1 MTWLVN
7 GLKDSLIY
15 FGVKNPVTNVIQY
28 NKITDHNRSPLGIS
42 IEEISNSQRTANGTM
57 RKSIIARKHSF
68 DLSWNDFP
76 NMSNYTVDG
85 GWGASQIYDFYLDT
99 TQPFYIKITQKID
112 SDAATSFQEYL
123 VDFTSCSFDIVKR
136 NPTASTPYI
145 RMNMNL
151 SLEEV

>member
-7 GLKDSLIY
+7 GLKDSLVY
-15 FGVKNPVTNVIQY
+15 FGVKDPATSVIAY
-28 NKITDHNRSPLGIS
+28 NKISDHNRSPLGINL
-42 IEEISNSQRTANGTM
+42 EEIANSQRTANGTM
-57 RKSIIARKHSF
+57 RKNIIAQKHSF

-76 NMSNYTVDG
+76 NMSTYTVDG

-112 SDAATSFQEYL
+112 SDAVTAYQEYL
-123 VDFTSCSFDIVKR
+123 VNFASCSFDIVKR
-136 NPTASTPYI
+136 NPSATTPYL